1 MTTLSEL
8 IIDIASDLHQARFD
22 KDADE
27 LQHLADLALDQN
39 LPKNTRKNVLR
50 QIEMRCHVK
59 WLGDF
64 YLPHLSQKN
73 WWGKLEKL
81 SGSVKKHLQSIC

>member
-1 MTTLSEL
+1 MTTFSEL
-8 IIDIASDLHQARFD
+8 ITNIVSDLHQGGFI
-22 KDADE
+22 KDANE
-27 LQHLADLALDQN
+27 LQNLATIALDKAQSIEA
-39 LPKNTRKNVLR
+39 RKNAFK

-64 YLPHLSQKN
+64 YLSHLSQED

-81 SGSVKKHLQSIC
+81 VKSIKKRAASI

>member
-1 MTTLSEL
+1 MTTFSEL
-8 IIDIASDLHQARFD
+8 ISTIVSDLHQGGFT

-27 LQHLADLALDQN
+27 LRQLGDLALDQS
-39 LPKNTRKNVLR
+39 LLVDARKDALK
-50 QIEMRCHVK
+50 QIEMRCHLK

-64 YLPHLSQKN
+64 YLPHLSQKD

-81 SGSVKKHLQSIC
+81 GKSTSKHLQSI

>member
-1 MTTLSEL
+1 MTSFSEL
-8 IIDIASDLHQARFD
+8 VTGIVSDLQQCGFT
-22 KDADE
+22 KDANE
-27 LQHLADLALDQN
+27 LQHLANLALNQSVLADV
-39 LPKNTRKNVLR
+39 RKDALK

-64 YLPHLSQKN
+64 YLAHLSQKD

-81 SGSVKKHLQSIC
+81 GKSAKKQLQSA

>member
-1 MTTLSEL
+1 MTTFSEL
-8 IIDIASDLHQARFD
+8 ITSIVSDLRQGGFV

-27 LQHLADLALDQN
+27 LQHLANLALDQT
-39 LPKNTRKNVLR
+39 LSADTRKDALK

-64 YLPHLSQKN
+64 YLPHSSQKD
-73 WWGKLEKL
+73 WWGRLEKL
-81 SGSVKKHLQSIC
+81 DRSTKKHLQSI